1 MPTDFAVSN
10 LPPGLTLSVGTGSLN
25 GVSTKYAQI
34 SGMPSAAGIYNVPIS
49 ATNAQGS
56 TSMTVTFVVTSNV
69 QPPIVTSNAFASG
82 AIGSSFSYLISTLYD
97 SAASSSTKTYTASN
111 LPPGLAIN
119 NSTGVISGTP
129 TATGVYSVPVS
140 ASTSGVTST
149 AVVTIS
155 ISNALAASTALYI
168 TSNATS
174 VGTIGKSFTYAV
186 TVNGGPSNVT
196 CGSLPPGL
204 TFNSTTRVISGSPTT
219 AGVYFV
225 PVSAIRGNES
235 VQATL
240 AFTIQSLTSV
250 ISTQPPIITSPAS
263 ALCILGQSLNY
274 STTVES
280 YSSGYTYT
288 ATGLPPGLSI
298 ASSTGKIT
306 GKPTALGV
314 FNATIQAHNSNES
327 ASATVKFLV
336 KSSGTTA
343 PIISSSASS
352 RYPSLSYYSFYSTP
366 PSFSYTINASNSPTS
381 FNASNL
387 PPGLTINSYSGEIS
401 GIPQS
406 AGIFSVPIS
415 ATNSAGVGNATL
427 TIVANILSPQITSSP
442 NVLGNVGS
450 ALQYTVTTNLS
461 PSSQTA
467 GLLYASPLFTSDSLP
482 PGLSINRATG
492 VISGTPKAAGTSS
505 AKISCTNLGGNCDA
519 LLAFVISSQSLP
531 NSSPPT
537 FLSAA
542 AGKLGALGVG
552 LDYSLWIANDPA
564 SYSATGLPPGLSVTL
579 ANGTYNGTPTKYAKI
594 SGSPSGAGIFSV
606 PITVSNA
613 YGSANVTLTFT
624 IANTPQPP
632 LITSAATNQ
641 GALGSQLFYWVSK
654 DYDAVIWN
662 NPTTYSATG
671 LPPGLAINPTNGQIT
686 GTPSEVGAFSTLIS
700 ASTAGQT
707 GTAIVTFQIVPSY
720 TFSTKPSIYGSAADL
735 GFVGVPFSYTISA
748 VGSSSIE
755 ANSMPDGLLWSV
767 GSGTSNNV
775 PSKWGYITGTP
786 TTLGEY
792 IVPVTASNSAGV
804 STASVTIKIVDPQ
817 GAIPIIGSNPVN
829 VTATA
834 GGPASFS
841 TSASGVPAPNFQ
853 WNFNGAPIL
862 GATESS
868 LQLPDTSL
876 SDAGTYG
883 VIVSNAY
890 GTDQSAATLAVN
902 QTFENWQ
909 KSVFTP
915 QEITGNAAKPE
926 SDFNQDGSQNL
937 VDYALGK
944 NPKTGQGGSLAIY
957 VPTGG
962 RSLQIE
968 FQRDT
973 RNTDIS
979 YIVEASSNLQTWTP
993 IAQSL
998 NGGAFVNLGGA
1009 SNVIETGTG
1018 ILGVTVRDAQ
1028 SLDGI
1033 PRRFLR
1039 LKVSRP

>member
-1 MPTDFAVSN
+1 
-10 LPPGLTLSVGTGSLN
+10 
-25 GVSTKYAQI
+25 
-34 SGMPSAAGIYNVPIS
+34 
-49 ATNAQGS
+49 
-56 TSMTVTFVVTSNV
+56 
-69 QPPIVTSNAFASG
+69 
-82 AIGSSFSYLISTLYD
+82 
-97 SAASSSTKTYTASN
+97 
-111 LPPGLAIN
+111 
-119 NSTGVISGTP
+119 
-129 TATGVYSVPVS
+129 
-140 ASTSGVTST
+140 
-149 AVVTIS
+149 
-155 ISNALAASTALYI
+155 
-168 TSNATS
+168 
-174 VGTIGKSFTYAV
+174 
-186 TVNGGPSNVT
+186 
-196 CGSLPPGL
+196 
-204 TFNSTTRVISGSPTT
+204 
-219 AGVYFV
+219 
-225 PVSAIRGNES
+225 
-235 VQATL
+235 
-240 AFTIQSLTSV
+240 
-250 ISTQPPIITSPAS
+250 
-263 ALCILGQSLNY
+263 
-274 STTVES
+274 
-280 YSSGYTYT
+280 
-288 ATGLPPGLSI
+288 
-298 ASSTGKIT
+298 
-306 GKPTALGV
+306 
-314 FNATIQAHNSNES
+314 
-327 ASATVKFLV
+327 
-336 KSSGTTA
+336 
-343 PIISSSASS
+343 
-352 RYPSLSYYSFYSTP
+352 
-366 PSFSYTINASNSPTS
+366 
-381 FNASNL
+381 
-387 PPGLTINSYSGEIS
+387 
-401 GIPQS
+401 
-406 AGIFSVPIS
+406 
-415 ATNSAGVGNATL
+415 
-427 TIVANILSPQITSSP
+427 
-442 NVLGNVGS
+442 
-450 ALQYTVTTNLS
+450 
-461 PSSQTA
+461 
-467 GLLYASPLFTSDSLP
+467 
-482 PGLSINRATG
+482 
-492 VISGTPKAAGTSS
+492 
-505 AKISCTNLGGNCDA
+505 
-519 LLAFVISSQSLP
+519 
-531 NSSPPT
+531 
-537 FLSAA
+537 
-542 AGKLGALGVG
+542 
-552 LDYSLWIANDPA
+552 
-564 SYSATGLPPGLSVTL
+564 
-579 ANGTYNGTPTKYAKI
+579 
-594 SGSPSGAGIFSV
+594 
-606 PITVSNA
+606 
-613 YGSANVTLTFT
+613 
-624 IANTPQPP
+624 
-632 LITSAATNQ
+632 
-641 GALGSQLFYWVSK
+641 
-654 DYDAVIWN
+654 
-662 NPTTYSATG
+662 
-671 LPPGLAINPTNGQIT
+671 
-686 GTPSEVGAFSTLIS
+686 
-700 ASTAGQT
+700 
-707 GTAIVTFQIVPSY
+707 
-720 TFSTKPSIYGSAADL
+720 
-735 GFVGVPFSYTISA
+735 
-748 VGSSSIE
+748 
-755 ANSMPDGLLWSV
+755 MPDGLLWSV

-926 SDFNQDGSQNL
+926 SDFNQDGSPNL